1 MSFYNFK
8 YSAKIGNN
16 SSFATSGFF
25 SSMGQIEIKSNSFNS
40 LESCELELSRLLL
53 SLINIER
60 KSVNLNFI
68 LMKKLNPLYDD
79 QSMDDPWDSSILF
92 RFYASDAEKLKKS
105 ILDYP
110 FMGEVTGITPVTM
123 H

>member
-8 YSAKIGNN
+8 YSAKIGSN
-16 SSFATSGFF
+16 SSFASSGFF
-25 SSMGQIEIKSNSFNS
+25 ASMGQIEIKSNSFSS
-40 LESCELELSRLLL
+40 LESCEHELSRLLL

-60 KSVNLNFI
+60 KTNTANFV
-68 LMKKLNPLYDD
+68 LMKKLNPLYDAEA
-79 QSMDDPWDSSILF
+79 SEPEWDSSILF
-92 RFYASDAEKLKKS
+92 RFYATDADKLKKS

-110 FMGEVTGITPVTM
+110 FMGEVTGITPEYE